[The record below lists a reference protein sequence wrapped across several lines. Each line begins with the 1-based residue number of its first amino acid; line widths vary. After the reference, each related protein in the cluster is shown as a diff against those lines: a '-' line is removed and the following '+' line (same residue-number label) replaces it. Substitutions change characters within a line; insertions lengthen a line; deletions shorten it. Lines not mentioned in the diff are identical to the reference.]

1 MIGEHVELKGEHLKE
16 AKERIDEN
24 FKEERIS
31 LVFMQLDT
39 NIKEALH
46 RGYQ

>member
-1 MIGEHVELKGEHLKE
+1 MIGEHVELKGENLKE
-16 AKERIDEN
+16 AKERIDEY

-31 LVFMQLDT
+31 QVFMRLDT